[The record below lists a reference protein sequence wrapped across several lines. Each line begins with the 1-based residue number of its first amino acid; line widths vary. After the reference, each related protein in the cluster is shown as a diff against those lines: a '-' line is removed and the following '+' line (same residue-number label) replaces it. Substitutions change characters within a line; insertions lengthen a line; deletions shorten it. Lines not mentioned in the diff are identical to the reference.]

1 MSTQTPVSGTDRIR
15 QLDVL
20 RGVALLGILV
30 MNMISFGLPG
40 SLYFNPVALGPLEE
54 LDRAAF
60 LFSEVFANE
69 KFMGLFSVLFGAG
82 VVLFTDR
89 IRSKGKPESAWH
101 FRRNGWLLLFGLA
114 HAYLLW
120 NGDILVTYAI
130 CSVWLFLF
138 RGWSVQGLLT
148 TAGVFLGGLMLA
160 NLFFGWSMP
169 YWTPEEMDGLRAFW
183 SPDAASVAQEVNA
196 YRGSWL
202 DQMAQRIPGAIAIQT
217 ALLPFVAPRATGMML
232 LGMALYKARVL
243 TGGRDRQWNGRL
255 ALIGLGLGT
264 LISAYG
270 VWQNEAA
277 GWSMEY
283 SFFTGSVL
291 RTLGMVPL
299 VLGYIGGILW
309 LCEGRLGPW
318 LERRLAPVGR
328 MAMTNY
334 LTQTILAT
342 GIMYGHGLGW
352 YHTMGRAELWL
363 VILPIWGLQ
372 IAWSSWWMGRF
383 RFGPFE
389 WLWRSATYWR
399 AQPMR
404 R

>member
-1 MSTQTPVSGTDRIR
+1 MPHSFHATSDRIS
-15 QLDVL
+15 QLDIL
-20 RGVALLGILV
+20 RGVALLGILT

-40 SLYFNPVALGPLEE
+40 VFYVNPAALGPLHG
-54 LDRAAF
+54 LDHAAF

-69 KFMGLFSVLFGAG
+69 KFMGMFSVLFGAG

-89 IRSKGKPESAWH
+89 IRSKGKSEAAWH
-101 FRRNGWLLLFGLA
+101 YRRNFWLLLFGLA

-120 NGDILVTYAI
+120 NGDILVTYAV
-130 CSVWLFLF
+130 CSTWLFLF
-138 RGWSVQGLLT
+138 RNWSVRGLLIA
-148 TAGVFLGGLMLA
+148 AGIFLGLLMLA
-160 NLFFGWSMP
+160 NLFYNWSMP
-169 YWTPEEMDGLRAFW
+169 DWTSEEIEGLRAW
-183 SPDAASVAQEVNA
+183 WNPDAATIAEEVNA

-202 DQMAQRIPGAIAIQT
+202 DQMTQRVPGALAIQVGYM
-217 ALLPFVAPRATGMML
+217 PFLAPRATAMML
-232 LGMALYKARVL
+232 LGMALYKAGIL
-243 TGGRDRQWNGRL
+243 TGQRNRRWNGRL

-264 LISAYG
+264 LISVIG

-277 GWSMEY
+277 GWSMEF
-283 SFFTGSVL
+283 SFFSGTVL

-309 LCEGRLGPW
+309 LCEGRVGPW
-318 LERRLAPVGR
+318 MERRLAPVGR
-328 MAMTNY
+328 MALTNY

-342 GIMYGHGLGW
+342 TVMYGHGLGW

-372 IAWSSWWMGRF
+372 LLWSKWWMDRF

-389 WLWRSATYWR
+389 WLWRTATYWK

>member
-1 MSTQTPVSGTDRIR
+1 MPHSLNATSVRIS
-15 QLDVL
+15 QLDIL

-40 SLYFNPVALGPLEE
+40 VLYINPDALGPLGS
-54 LDRAAF
+54 LDHTAF

-69 KFMGLFSVLFGAG
+69 KFMGMFSVLFGAG

-89 IRSKGKPESAWH
+89 IRSKDKSEAAWH
-101 FRRNGWLLLFGLA
+101 YRRNFWLLLFGLA

-120 NGDILVTYAI
+120 NGDILVTYAV
-130 CSVWLFLF
+130 CSIWLFLF
-138 RGWSVQGLLT
+138 RRWSVRGLLI
-148 TAGVFLGGLMLA
+148 ASGLFLGLLMLA

-169 YWTPEEMDGLRAFW
+169 YWTPEEIDGLRAFW
-183 SPDAASVAQEVNA
+183 TPDAASVTQEIDA

-202 DQMAQRIPGAIAIQT
+202 DQMAQRIPGAFAIQT
-217 ALLPFVAPRATGMML
+217 SLMPFLAPRATGMML
-232 LGMALYKARVL
+232 LGMALYKAGVL
-243 TGGRDRQWNGRL
+243 TGQRDRRWNGRL

-264 LISAYG
+264 LISVIG
-270 VWQNEAA
+270 VWQNEVN
-277 GWSMEY
+277 GWSIEY
-283 SFFTGSVL
+283 SFFTGTVF
-291 RTLGMVPL
+291 RTLGMIPL
-299 VLGYIGGILW
+299 VIGYIGGILW
-309 LCEGRLGPW
+309 LCEGRVGPW
-318 LERRLAPVGR
+318 MERRLAPVGR
-328 MAMTNY
+328 MALTNY

-342 GIMYGHGLGW
+342 TVMYGHGLGW
-352 YHTMGRAELWL
+352 YHTLGRAELWW

-372 IAWSSWWMGRF
+372 ILWSKWWMDRY

-389 WLWRSATYWR
+389 WLWRTATYWK